1 MNFYPPYEDWTLATG
16 VSVMLF
22 DQLPIGVIAVL
33 MGISCAVK
41 HTAVKR
47 LVYTKWYQQVMRE
60 PFWYWAVLVMA
71 LVAGGGTYLIF
82 HKFVGCPWSGYLA
95 LVDATLHVAS
105 GYYARRIKL
114 FDLER
119 GRYLKTITALR
130 IAFALTYVVYI
141 WIGLSFR

>member
-1 MNFYPPYEDWTLATG
+1 MIFYPPYEEWTLATG

-22 DQLPIGVIAVL
+22 DQLPIGVLAVL

-60 PFWYWAVLVMA
+60 HYWYWAVLVMA
-71 LVAGGGTYLIF
+71 LVAGGATYLIF

-105 GYYARRIKL
+105 GYYARRINL
-114 FDLER
+114 FELER
-119 GRYLKTITALR
+119 RRYLKTIIVLR
-130 IAFALTYVVYI
+130 IAFALAYATYI
-141 WIGLSFR
+141 WIALSLR